1 MSGERSDPRYVLCVS
16 NDGYEASLVV
26 RRVYEQVPDPDAA
39 THELIRVID
48 ESGEDY
54 LFPDELFAPIRISR
68 AVSRRLASTP

>member
-1 MSGERSDPRYVLCVS
+1 M
-16 NDGYEASLVV
+16 